1 LAFFIASAA
10 YRGFR
15 VRNVESVLL
24 LAAAVIVMIGRVP
37 IGKMIFPY
45 SPEVA
50 DWILRVPSM
59 AARRGIFIG
68 IGLGSIATALRVIV
82 GIERTYLGR
91 D

>member
-1 LAFFIASAA
+1 VAISKTSYA
-10 YRGFR
+10 RTGGKR
-15 VRNVESVLL
+15 VLPDRIE
-24 LAAAVIVMIGRVP
+24 IEMIL
-37 IGKMIFPY
+37 PY

>member
-1 LAFFIASAA
+1 MSSKLCDMSRSSCRLCQIQDRSD
-10 YRGFR
+10 Y
-15 VRNVESVLL
+15 VLGL
-24 LAAAVIVMIGRVP
+24 VIH
-37 IGKMIFPY
+37 